1 MIPEN
6 SSEPETKDRA
16 LFNQISGDYFKKD
29 MLQASSMARRHRLQ
43 KSLESAGLESTH
55 KILEIGCGG
64 GFSAKYLDG
73 HYADYLGI
81 DYAETMI
88 EFAQTYWDIPHASFR
103 AINIKDL
110 EPECKDF
117 DLIVMIG
124 VLHHMT
130 DMENVLIKLKT
141 HLKPG
146 GKIVANEPQPG
157 NPLITL
163 MRRVR
168 KRMDPA
174 YSNEQR
180 ELSDKEILKAFRSAG
195 YVNIHL
201 HPQGFFTTPFAEV
214 DLKPQWLMTF
224 LASLACRLDDCLGKF
239 FGPRLIRLSWNL
251 IVTAENPAAGN

>member
-1 MIPEN
+1 MSENNPEL
-6 SSEPETKDRA
+6 ETKDRT
-16 LFNQISGDYFKKD
+16 LFNQIASDYFKKD
-29 MLQASSMARRHRLQ
+29 MLPASSMARRHRLQ
-43 KSLESAGLESTH
+43 KSLESTGLQSTH

-88 EFAQTYWDIPHASFR
+88 EFAQKYWDLPHAKFR
-103 AINIKDL
+103 TINIKDL
-110 EPECKDF
+110 EPECNDF

-130 DMENVLIKLKT
+130 DIENVLIKLKT

-146 GKIVANEPQPG
+146 GKIVVNEPQPD

-168 KRMDPA
+168 KRVDPA
-174 YSNEQR
+174 YSNEQQ
-180 ELSDKEILKAFRSAG
+180 ELSGKKMLKAFKSAG
-195 YVNIHL
+195 YVSIHL

-214 DLKPQWLMTF
+214 GLQPQWLMTP
-224 LASLACRLDDCLGKF
+224 LAALACRLDDCLEIF
-239 FGPRLIRLSWNL
+239 FGHRLIRLGWNL
-251 IVTAENPAAGN
+251 VVTAENPAAGN